1 MKSIKVTIQG
11 QQYPLKVEDGDEQL
25 MYQIAEF
32 VDKRFRDFKSAITNQ
47 RESTIM
53 VLAALSIAEEL
64 FIEKNDSK
72 SSSDSSSDEE
82 FYTSVNG
89 RLEKL
94 LSDIKQNNSDL

>member
-11 QQYPLKVEDGDEQL
+11 QQYPLKVEDGDEKL

-72 SSSDSSSDEE
+72 PSSNSSSDEE
-82 FYTSVNG
+82 IYTSVND
-89 RLEKL
+89 RLGKL
-94 LSDIKQNNSDL
+94 LADIKQNNSDI